1 MSREELTAL
10 CEARDEICSCCKV
23 ESCEKCIVD
32 QLVSEA
38 FKEIS
43 KSEENDEDVVI

>member
-1 MSREELTAL
+1 MSREELAAL
-10 CEARDEICSCCKV
+10 CEARDVICSCCKV

-32 QLVSEA
+32 QLVSEV

-43 KSEENDEDVVI
+43 ENEDN

>member
-10 CEARDEICSCCKV
+10 CEARDEICSCCRV
-23 ESCEKCIVD
+23 ENCEKCIVD

-38 FKEIS
+38 FKEV
-43 KSEENDEDVVI
+43 SEREEEDKEFII